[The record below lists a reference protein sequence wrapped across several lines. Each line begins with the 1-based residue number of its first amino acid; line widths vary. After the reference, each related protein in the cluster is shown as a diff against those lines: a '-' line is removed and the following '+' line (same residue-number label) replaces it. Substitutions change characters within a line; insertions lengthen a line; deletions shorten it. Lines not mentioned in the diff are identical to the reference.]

1 LGWTFDVRSAIAFGT
16 LASLLTAG
24 VLWLSWRSLPRAMR
38 PSLRWWLLALLMHT
52 VGFALVA
59 LRGHVPDWLSLVLAN
74 GLLAGAL
81 SGMAIA
87 MRRFYGRRERLGLH
101 ALLVLAVLLASAWF
115 GLWHPQERWRIVL
128 VALLCAL
135 PIAGSAWVALHRA
148 HGSQVA
154 RLTGAGFAFV
164 AVVVAL
170 RAGVE
175 LLGPAAPALDL
186 QPTLPVL
193 ACVSALLLLP
203 LLATAGFL
211 LMCTER
217 SQAELERSARIDYL
231 TGIHN
236 RRAIEELAASAISA
250 ARRHAAPLGLLLVDV
265 DHFKQFNDR
274 HGHEAGDQALVV
286 TVQRIRAVMRQED
299 MVGRVGG
306 EEFVVLMP
314 GADLD
319 SARAAAERLCHSF
332 VADGVA
338 ISGDSGGGQTLA
350 ASTVVTVSVGVA
362 ALRGGDAGYAELL
375 GRADR
380 AMYAAKAGGRNR
392 VVADLAAG

>member
-38 PSLRWWLLALLMHT
+38 PSLLWWLLALLMHT